1 MKQTANALSRLI
13 RLRFQQTT
21 GRDLPEQTNIT
32 QLFRNPPQL
41 RLLAKLLSRKNYC
54 RVAIYGVAD
63 GSEAVSLLL
72 SLDPFRTKF
81 KLQIE
86 GFDICSEYLAY
97 AESFTFT
104 TRHFPKHI
112 NPRNLAGYLER
123 VDEQSW
129 RVKPHWRA
137 LISYANRD
145 VLTLDPG
152 PPEETYD
159 LVMCQNVMTLMP
171 ATSCERA
178 ICNLVPLV
186 KPGGMLALGGG
197 PLGLV
202 HRLAIS
208 QQLEPILEDVEAIH
222 EAWTVQRHFYNKPR
236 RPKWALEPFNAMD
249 PEGALRYCTL
259 FRKSVIQ

>member
-1 MKQTANALSRLI
+1 MNQTASKLGRLI
-13 RLRFQQTT
+13 RLRFQQAP
-21 GRDLPEQTNIT
+21 GNDLPEQTNIT

-41 RLLAKLLSRKNYC
+41 KLLAELLSRHNSC
-54 RVAIYGVAD
+54 CVAIYGVAD

-72 SLDPFRTKF
+72 SLDPFRTK
-81 KLQIE
+81 LELHIE

-104 TRHFPKHI
+104 TRHFPKNV
-112 NPRNLAGYLER
+112 NPRNLATYLDR
-123 VDEQSW
+123 VDGQSW
-129 RVKPHWRA
+129 RVKQNWRA
-137 LISYANRD
+137 LISYACRD
-145 VLTLDPG
+145 VLTLEPG
-152 PPEETYD
+152 PRKQSYD

-178 ICNLVPLV
+178 ISNLVPLV
-186 KPGGMLALGGG
+186 KPGGILALGGG

-202 HRLAIS
+202 PRLAMS
-208 QQLEPILEDVEAIH
+208 QQLTPILEEVEAIH

-236 RPKWALEPFNAMD
+236 RPKWALEPFDATD